1 MLPLKAGS
9 LTQSSPPVRSLEGM
23 QDRLTTSDHLF
34 TVTGIWSASF
44 VSCCFHLLRSY
55 GIQICFWD
63 CPWRYPSISSQA
75 AGVWPGIC
83 QIHGSQRG
91 NATVFDVRVGDSRPK
106 RSEKCLVDSILN
118 SWPIISFV
126 VTAVL
131 LYQVRFWVPCH
142 FDRAYCYILLFLWFR
157 AEVLFEFTVEV
168 TQERDMIEQW
178 KKPDALV
185 YIRELYYP
193 VKYEDWGF
201 NKPL

>member
-23 QDRLTTSDHLF
+23 QDRDHIWPPFHSDWYLECILCFLLF
-34 TVTGIWSASF
+34 PSPTVLRHPNLLLGLSMAIHPYPPKLQEFGQEYAKSMGVSEATRQFSMFELEIEDQKDLKNAWLIAYSTLDPSF
-44 VSCCFHLLRSY
+44 LL
-55 GIQICFWD
+55 W
-63 CPWRYPSISSQA
+63 W
-75 AGVWPGIC
+75 
-83 QIHGSQRG
+83 
-91 NATVFDVRVGDSRPK
+91 
-106 RSEKCLVDSILN
+106 LL
-118 SWPIISFV
+118 
-126 VTAVL
+126 VL
-131 LYQVRFWVPCH
+131 LYQVRFWEPCH